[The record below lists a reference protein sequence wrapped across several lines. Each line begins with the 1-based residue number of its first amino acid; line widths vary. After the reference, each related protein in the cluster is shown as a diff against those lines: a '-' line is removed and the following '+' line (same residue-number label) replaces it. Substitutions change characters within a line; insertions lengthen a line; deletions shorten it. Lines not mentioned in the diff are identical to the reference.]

1 MAGYPQEKESKN
13 HVAQQQNYRLF
24 LPKLWCSFHDQKMRN
39 IKRPPPTDDQN
50 ITSQKGIGLGYNPG
64 GCQEQGHYNQERE
77 RDLVGE
83 RHTK

>member
-24 LPKLWCSFHDQKMRN
+24 LPKLFHDQKMRN

>member
-1 MAGYPQEKESKN
+1 
-13 HVAQQQNYRLF
+13 
-24 LPKLWCSFHDQKMRN
+24 MRN

-77 RDLVGE
+77 RLGW
-83 RHTK
+83 RATHKIRNTSR